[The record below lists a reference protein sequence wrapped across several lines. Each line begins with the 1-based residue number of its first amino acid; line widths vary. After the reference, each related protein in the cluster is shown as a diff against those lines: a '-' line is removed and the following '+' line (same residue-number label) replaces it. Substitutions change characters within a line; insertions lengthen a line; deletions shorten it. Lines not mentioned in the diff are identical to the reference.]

1 MPGVVAGS
9 PKRADPYPRE
19 GSPSPDVCCELR
31 HVGKAGAILVAVVN
45 HGEGL
50 GPAYRRDRRHQ
61 VRVAQ
66 NAVGGVLAIRVIP
79 IVASVNYSG
88 REVAPFRRN
97 RGSLDHPAAE
107 NFRSYECTFSSI
119 SGVLDDGRHLNF
131 SISEPNPIASVAHI
145 KPERD
150 AGWVNLPEGK
160 RSGASL
166 HSQTRSSLIQM
177 KQGVP
182 GQSTLGL

>member
-1 MPGVVAGS
+1 MVAAARSGRIHIPG
-9 PKRADPYPRE
+9 RAPLP
-19 GSPSPDVCCELR
+19 PDVYCELR

-50 GPAYRRDRRHQ
+50 GSAYRRNRRHQ
-61 VRVAQ
+61 FRVAQ
-66 NAVGGVLAIRVIP
+66 NAFGRVLAIRVIP
-79 IVASVNYSG
+79 VVASVNYSD
-88 REVAPFRRN
+88 REVTTFRRH

-119 SGVLDDGRHLNF
+119 SGVLDDGRYLNF
-131 SISEPNPIASVAHI
+131 SVSEPHTIASVPHI
-145 KPERD
+145 QPEGD

-160 RSGASL
+160 RSGPSL
-166 HSQTRSSLIQM
+166 HSETRSSLIQM

-182 GQSTLGL
+182 GQSTLRL